1 MKFFNYEN
9 GLEYMFQFLRPKE
22 FVVYATVNKSTLA
35 QVKEYFVAQK
45 MLSLK
50 TDGYSTILD
59 IPKHT
64 LFKITLNRSC
74 HPIITHPSGKH
85 WNFPAT
91 FIFRPISVKNC
102 EIFGWIISGN
112 GMLKTGEKYKPYPW
126 RLRISL
132 PYNTLEEGTICEL
145 PLSKC
150 SAVTQVIG
158 HNPRLKGIA

>member
-9 GLEYMFQFLRPKE
+9 GLEYMFQFMRPKE
-22 FVVYATVNKSTLA
+22 FVVYAAVNKSTLA

-59 IPKHT
+59 IPQHT
-64 LFKITLNRSC
+64 LFNITLSRNS
-74 HPIITHPSGKH
+74 HPLLSHPSGKV
-85 WNFPAT
+85 WDTPAT
-91 FIFRPISVKNC
+91 FIFRPISVKNY

-112 GMLKTGEKYKPYPW
+112 GMLKTGGKYKPYPW

-132 PYNTLEEGTICEL
+132 PYNTLEEDTICEL
-145 PLSKC
+145 PLSEC

-158 HNPRLKGIA
+158 RNPRLKPLA